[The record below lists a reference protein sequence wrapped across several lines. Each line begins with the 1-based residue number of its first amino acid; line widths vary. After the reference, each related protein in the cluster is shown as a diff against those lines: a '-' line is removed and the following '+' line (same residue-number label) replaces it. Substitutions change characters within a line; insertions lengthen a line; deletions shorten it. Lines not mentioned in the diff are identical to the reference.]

1 MASICWNNRVNCKKQ
16 KQKNWIIHATT
27 FYMFLFPS
35 VPANHMLVILQNT
48 LLFQGSFLV
57 RLQRRLIYCRFLSSW
72 NMCLPESLFT
82 WVRHRP
88 VRKTKTIWRSV
99 GSRRLSILLIL
110 SQSWDIKTGSDVPTY
125 QKCSRQ
131 C

>member
-1 MASICWNNRVNCKKQ
+1 MASICWNNRVNCKT
-16 KQKNWIIHATT
+16 KNKKTELFT
-27 FYMFLFPS
+27 QQLSMFLFPS

-57 RLQRRLIYCRFLSSW
+57 RLHRRLIYCRFLSSW